1 MDSLQLKKAAA
12 AKAVEFVED
21 GMKLGIGTGSTA
33 NEFIRLL
40 ALRVKEGLKVT
51 GVATSERSE
60 QLCRELGIPVASLD
74 EMPSLDLD
82 IDGADEIG
90 PKMALV
96 KGGGGALL
104 REKIVAF
111 ASARM
116 LVIADQSKLV
126 KTLGAFPLPIEVNP
140 FGLEATKLAIVDVA
154 KSLGL
159 SGNIS
164 LRVKN
169 NKTFVT
175 DGGHFIIDASF
186 SRISD
191 PESLSNALFSIPGV
205 VEHGLFLNL
214 ANKSVVAMANCEIK
228 VLEESDF

>member
-111 ASARM
+111 ASVRM

-126 KTLGAFPLPIEVNP
+126 ETLGAFPLPIEVNP

-175 DGGHFIIDASF
+175 DGGHFILDASF

-214 ANKSVVAMANCEIK
+214 ANKSVVAMANGEIK